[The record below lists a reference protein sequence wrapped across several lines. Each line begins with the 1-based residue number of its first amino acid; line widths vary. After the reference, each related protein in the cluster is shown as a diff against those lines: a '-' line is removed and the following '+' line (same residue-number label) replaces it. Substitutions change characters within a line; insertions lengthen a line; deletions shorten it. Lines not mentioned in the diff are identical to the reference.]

1 MFLVEK
7 ISKERKYWVGGEVL
21 KLLERSK
28 GKFHDNGLHVQES
41 VSSMVTI
48 PANKGSLDSAMVTI
62 PTM

>member
-7 ISKERKYWVGGEVL
+7 SLKKGSVGLGAGVL

-48 PANKGSLDSAMVTI
+48 PENKGSLDSAMVTI